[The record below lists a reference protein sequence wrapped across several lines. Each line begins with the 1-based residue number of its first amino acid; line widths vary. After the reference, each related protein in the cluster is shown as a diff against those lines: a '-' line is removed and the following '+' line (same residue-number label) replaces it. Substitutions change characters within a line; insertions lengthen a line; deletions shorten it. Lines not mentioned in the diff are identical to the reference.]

1 MGGGGKAKA
10 KVKICFATPILFW
23 QETLLLPCPSVA
35 ALAALGS
42 QVTLTC
48 RENILAA
55 PMHTRHVSNFGAN
68 IKNRSDITDITNNES
83 LQRNDT
89 HIDAHPL
96 FFTAGKRFNP
106 VMQLCHVQPSLLT
119 LNS

>member
-23 QETLLLPCPSVA
+23 QKPLLPCPSVA

-42 QVTLTC
+42 QVTC

-55 PMHTRHVSNFGAN
+55 PMHTRHVSKST
-68 IKNRSDITDITNNES
+68 ILES
-83 LQRNDT
+83 
-89 HIDAHPL
+89 
-96 FFTAGKRFNP
+96 
-106 VMQLCHVQPSLLT
+106 VT
-119 LNS
+119 L